1 MLCSDFK
8 NDLGKDIM
16 AAEEGIASEAVEIN
30 RVWGKCRPEKEVTKC
45 VCEGLREISELPTDS
60 SVSS

>member
-16 AAEEGIASEAVEIN
+16 AAEEGIASEAVGIN
-30 RVWGKCRPEKEVTKC
+30 RVWTKCRPEKEVTKC
-45 VCEGLREISELPTDS
+45 VCVRVSGRLES
-60 SVSS
+60 SQQIAK

>member
-16 AAEEGIASEAVEIN
+16 AAEEGIASEAVGIN
-30 RVWGKCRPEKEVTKC
+30 RVWGKC
-45 VCEGLREISELPTDS
+45 
-60 SVSS
+60 